1 MNRRILTIITLL
13 TAAVACRVNDE
24 ASYKFDNSVYLDV
37 SAMKNRHTTNFSNNV
52 PSLTREI
59 TVTLAYPSET
69 DITATVA
76 VDPALVDEFNG
87 RYGTSYEMLPSRYY
101 EFAEQNVTIPAGR
114 TTSQVLPLNLVG
126 LMGEGDDQTGALTMD
141 NTYLLPVAITASDMT
156 RLKGSDVAYYLV
168 RRSSQITV
176 AARLGKGNWI
186 SFPTLD
192 EPGEKSDAFN
202 GLTAVT
208 YEALINLDEFL
219 RESVNISSIMGV
231 EQYLLLRIGDT
242 NFNREQLQ
250 FDGSG
255 GGSSFGKFPAADKS
269 KLLETGKWTHVACTY
284 DQAERTVRIYVDG
297 KIQSETKGVGVTAS
311 GEDNR
316 INLAMR
322 ALGLKDAYQFFI
334 ARSYDDDRPLMGM
347 ICEARVWS
355 VARTPEQI
363 WENMY
368 RISNPKEDPTLIGY
382 WKFDEGKGKV
392 IRDYSMYGN
401 DGVAEKDIEWPSGI
415 EIEEINKE
423 EE

>member
-1 MNRRILTIITLL
+1 MKRILTIIILL
-13 TAAVACRVNDE
+13 AAAVACQVNDE
-24 ASYKFDNSVYLDV
+24 AAYKFDNSVYLDV

-76 VDPALVDEFNG
+76 VDPSLVDEFNG
-87 RYGTSYEMLPSRYY
+87 RYGTSYEMLPSKYY

-114 TTSQVLPLNLVG
+114 TTSQALPLNLVG
-126 LMGEGDDQTGALTMD
+126 LMGEDDDQTGALTMD
-141 NTYLLPVAITASDMT
+141 NTYLLPIAITTSDMT

-186 SFPTLD
+186 NFPTLD
-192 EPGEKSDAFN
+192 EPGPQSDAFN

-208 YEALINLDEFL
+208 YEALINIDEFL
-219 RESVNISSIMGV
+219 GGDVSISSVMGV

-242 NFNREQLQ
+242 SFNREQLQ

-269 KLLETGKWTHVACTY
+269 KLLETGRWIHVACTY
-284 DQAERTVRIYVDG
+284 DQTERTVRIYVDG
-297 KIQSETKGVGVTAS
+297 KIQSETKGVGVTAPS
-311 GEDNR
+311 EDNR

-334 ARSYDDDRPLMGM
+334 ARSYDDNRPLMGM

-368 RISNPKEDPTLIGY
+368 RITNPKEDPTLIGY
-382 WKFDEGKGKV
+382 WKFDEGKGNI

>member
-1 MNRRILTIITLL
+1 MLTS
-13 TAAVACRVNDE
+13 AVACQVNDE
-24 ASYKFDNSVYLDV
+24 AAYKFDNSVYLDV
-37 SAMKNRHTTNFSNNV
+37 SAMKNMHTTNFSNNV

-76 VDPALVDEFNG
+76 VDASLVDEFNS
-87 RYGTSYEMLPSRYY
+87 RYGTSYEMLPSKYY
-101 EFAEQNVTIPAGR
+101 QFAEQNITIPAGR

-141 NTYLLPVAITASDMT
+141 NTYLLPVAITASDMA

-168 RRSSQITV
+168 RRSSRITV
-176 AARLGKGNWI
+176 AARLAKGNWI
-186 SFPTLD
+186 NFPTLD

-219 RESVNISSIMGV
+219 RESVAISSIMGV

-242 NFNREQLQ
+242 GFNREQLQ

-269 KLLETGKWTHVACTY
+269 KLLETGRWTHVACTY
-284 DQAERTVRIYVDG
+284 DQTERAVRIYVDG
-297 KIQSETKGVGVTAS
+297 KIQSETKGVGITAPS
-311 GEDNR
+311 EDNR

-322 ALGLKDAYQFFI
+322 ALGITDAYQFFI
-334 ARSYDDDRPLMGM
+334 ARSYDDERPLMGM

-368 RISNPKEDPTLIGY
+368 RITNPKDDPTLIGY
-382 WKFDEGKGKV
+382 WKFDEGKGNV

>member
-1 MNRRILTIITLL
+1 
-13 TAAVACRVNDE
+13 
-24 ASYKFDNSVYLDV
+24 
-37 SAMKNRHTTNFSNNV
+37 
-52 PSLTREI
+52 
-59 TVTLAYPSET
+59 
-69 DITATVA
+69 
-76 VDPALVDEFNG
+76 
-87 RYGTSYEMLPSRYY
+87 
-101 EFAEQNVTIPAGR
+101 
-114 TTSQVLPLNLVG
+114 
-126 LMGEGDDQTGALTMD
+126 
-141 NTYLLPVAITASDMT
+141 
-156 RLKGSDVAYYLV
+156 
-168 RRSSQITV
+168 
-176 AARLGKGNWI
+176 
-186 SFPTLD
+186 
-192 EPGEKSDAFN
+192 
-202 GLTAVT
+202 
-208 YEALINLDEFL
+208 
-219 RESVNISSIMGV
+219 MGV

-269 KLLETGKWTHVACTY
+269 KLLETGRWTHVACTY
-284 DQAERTVRIYVDG
+284 DQTERTVRIYVDG
-297 KIQSETKGVGVTAS
+297 KIQSETKGVGITAPS
-311 GEDNR
+311 EDNR

-322 ALGLKDAYQFFI
+322 ALGIKDAYQFFI
-334 ARSYDDDRPLMGM
+334 GRSYDDERPLMGM

-415 EIEEINKE
+415 EIKEINKE

>member
-1 MNRRILTIITLL
+1 ML

-269 KLLETGKWTHVACTY
+269 KLLETGKWKHVACTY

-297 KIQSETKGVGVTAS
+297 KIQSETKGVGVTAP

>member
-1 MNRRILTIITLL
+1 ML

>member
-1 MNRRILTIITLL
+1 MKRILTIIILL

-37 SAMKNRHTTNFSNNV
+37 SAMKNRHTANFSNNV

-69 DITATVA
+69 DVTATVA

-87 RYGTSYEMLPSRYY
+87 RYGTSYEMLPSKYY

-126 LMGEGDDQTGALTMD
+126 LMGEGDDQVGALTMD
-141 NTYLLPVAITASDMT
+141 NTYLLPVAITASDMN
-156 RLKGSDVAYYLV
+156 RLNGSDVAYYLV

-186 SFPTLD
+186 NFPTLD
-192 EPGEKSDAFN
+192 EPGENSDAFN

-219 RESVNISSIMGV
+219 RGSVNISSIMGV

-297 KIQSETKGVGVTAS
+297 KIQSETKGVGVTAP

-363 WENMY
+363 WDNMY

-382 WKFDEGKGKV
+382 WKFDEGKGNV

>member
-1 MNRRILTIITLL
+1 ML

-141 NTYLLPVAITASDMT
+141 NTYLLPVAITDSDMT

-297 KIQSETKGVGVTAS
+297 KIQSETKGVGVTAP

>member
-1 MNRRILTIITLL
+1 ML

-284 DQAERTVRIYVDG
+284 DQEERTVRIYVDG
-297 KIQSETKGVGVTAS
+297 KIQSETKGVGVTAP

>member
-1 MNRRILTIITLL
+1 ML

-284 DQAERTVRIYVDG
+284 DQAERIVRIYVDG
-297 KIQSETKGVGVTAS
+297 KIQSETKGVGVTAP

>member
-1 MNRRILTIITLL
+1 ML

-37 SAMKNRHTTNFSNNV
+37 SSMKNRHTTNFSNNV

-297 KIQSETKGVGVTAS
+297 KIQSETKGVGVTAP

>member
-1 MNRRILTIITLL
+1 MIMLL
-13 TAAVACRVNDE
+13 TAAVACRVDDE

-76 VDPALVDEFNG
+76 VDPSLVDEFNG
-87 RYGTSYEMLPSRYY
+87 RYGTSYEMLPSKYY

-114 TTSQVLPLNLVG
+114 TSSQVLPLKLVG
-126 LMGEGDDQTGALTMD
+126 LMGEGDEQTGALALD
-141 NTYLLPVAITASDMT
+141 NTYLLPVAITASSMAQ
-156 RLKGSDVAYYLV
+156 LEGSDVAYYLV

-176 AARLGKGNWI
+176 AARLGEGNWI
-186 SFPTLD
+186 NFPTLD
-192 EPGEKSDAFN
+192 EPGPQSDAFN

-208 YEALINLDEFL
+208 YEALINIDEFL
-219 RESVNISSIMGV
+219 GGDVSISSIMGV

-255 GGSSFGKFPAADKS
+255 GGSSFGKFPTADRS
-269 KLLETGKWTHVACTY
+269 KLLETGRWTHVACTY
-284 DQAERTVRIYVDG
+284 DQATRTVRIYVDG
-297 KIQSETKGVGVTAS
+297 RIQSESKGVGVAAPS
-311 GEDNR
+311 EDNH

-322 ALGLKDAYQFFI
+322 ALGLSDAYQFFI
-334 ARSYDDDRPLMGM
+334 ARSYDDERPLMGM
-347 ICEARVWS
+347 ISEARVWS

-368 RISNPKEDPTLIGY
+368 RISNPKEEPTLIGY
-382 WKFDEGKGKV
+382 WKFDEGKGNV
-392 IRDYSMYGN
+392 IRDYSQYGN
-401 DGVAEKDIEWPSGI
+401 DGVAQIDIEWPSGI
-415 EIEEINKE
+415 EIEEINKTE
-423 EE
+423 E

>member
-1 MNRRILTIITLL
+1 ML

-126 LMGEGDDQTGALTMD
+126 LMGEGYDQTGALTMD

-284 DQAERTVRIYVDG
+284 DQVERTVRIYVDG
-297 KIQSETKGVGVTAS
+297 KIQSETKGVGVTAP

>member
-37 SAMKNRHTTNFSNNV
+37 SSMKNRHTTNFSNNV

-297 KIQSETKGVGVTAS
+297 KIQSETKGVGVTAP